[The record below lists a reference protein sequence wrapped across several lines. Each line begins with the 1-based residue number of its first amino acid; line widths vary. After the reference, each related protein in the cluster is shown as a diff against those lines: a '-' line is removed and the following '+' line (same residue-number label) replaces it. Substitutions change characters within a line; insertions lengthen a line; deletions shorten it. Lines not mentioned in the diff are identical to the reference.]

1 MGTRLKI
8 RLDVTKLQQGLTPLL
23 EEEQT
28 LIPMLSW

>member
-1 MGTRLKI
+1 METRLET
-8 RLDVTKLQQGLTPLL
+8 RLEVTKLQQRLVPLE